1 MGHPGCSGGELGYG
15 TRFGTRYP
23 LFSGGR
29 QRKRLIGAGFA
40 AILRLYGRAV
50 RSIWG
55 GSEGCTGRK
64 PKRRA
69 GRDHNVSRYS
79 RQDVLRI
86 LQLRPRQLSG
96 WERAGLISP
105 SKQYGFGDL
114 SQLRILRDLHTK
126 RISAKKIQAS
136 VVAMQRLAG
145 VRNPLL
151 EAGAVRRGS
160 GVAFRYGG
168 ALVDP
173 MTQQLAFDFAASSP
187 EELRVAGGAA
197 PASLGRA
204 GNQDGELQEMFLR
217 AVQFEEDAETL
228 EAAAELY
235 RAILDARP
243 NHAAA
248 AINLGTILYNR
259 REFGRAEELYRRATA
274 ADPEYA
280 LAFFDLGNV
289 LDETMQLEAAIA
301 AYQQAVTLVPHYADA
316 HYNLA
321 LAYERQG
328 ERRRALR
335 HWLMYA
341 RLDPVGPWGSHA
353 KCQARKIL
361 SNERLSIVSRRGRR
375 VPIAG

>member
-1 MGHPGCSGGELGYG
+1 
-15 TRFGTRYP
+15 
-23 LFSGGR
+23 
-29 QRKRLIGAGFA
+29 
-40 AILRLYGRAV
+40 
-50 RSIWG
+50 
-55 GSEGCTGRK
+55 
-64 PKRRA
+64 
-69 GRDHNVSRYS
+69 
-79 RQDVLRI
+79 
-86 LQLRPRQLSG
+86 
-96 WERAGLISP
+96 
-105 SKQYGFGDL
+105 
-114 SQLRILRDLHTK
+114 
-126 RISAKKIQAS
+126 
-136 VVAMQRLAG
+136 
-145 VRNPLL
+145 
-151 EAGAVRRGS
+151 
-160 GVAFRYGG
+160 
-168 ALVDP
+168 
-173 MTQQLAFDFAASSP
+173 
-187 EELRVAGGAA
+187 
-197 PASLGRA
+197 
-204 GNQDGELQEMFLR
+204 MFLR